1 MSILVNISPTLER
14 ATLDMYY
21 VIEELCATHEE
32 YRNLL
37 IVPSICDAT
46 SRAYVIIITRDKAE
60 DVDKLILSYI
70 ESSNSIFVMYGNHT
84 IEGIPGP
91 AGISAVIGVAPPTV
105 SPADAELWHTALR
118 DLLNGVL
125 DKHISGVLK
134 PFIERWCKCGGVEPM
149 SSVNDN

>member
-1 MSILVNISPTLER
+1 MNISPTLEC

-21 VIEELCATHEE
+21 TIEELCATHEE
-32 YRNLL
+32 YNNLL
-37 IVPSICDAT
+37 VVPSICDAT

-60 DVDKLILSYI
+60 DVDRLVLSYI
-70 ESSNSIFVMYGNHT
+70 ESSNSIFVMYNDHM

-91 AGISAVIGVAPPTV
+91 AGISAVIGVTPPTV
-105 SPADAELWHTALR
+105 TPEDAELWHTTLR

-134 PFIERWCKCGGVEPM
+134 PFIERWCTCGGVERMP
-149 SSVNDN
+149 SVNGN